1 MRRQFFVHYANF
13 SNTYD
18 LMYADTQEDLDLL
31 PVGAERITR
40 KEAESLCAEENR
52 RRKYNGNFSGYAD
65 NVIYPVSMTSD
76 ERMDIVN
83 DRRYRKSGYIWERRA
98 R

>member
-40 KEAESLCAEENR
+40 KEAERLCAEENH
-52 RRKYNGNFSGYAD
+52 RRKYDSSFSGFAD
-65 NVIYPVSMTSD
+65 NAIYPVGMTSE
-76 ERMDIVN
+76 ERMDIMN
-83 DRRYRKSGYIWERRA
+83 DRRYFKKGYLWERRV

>member
-31 PVGAERITR
+31 PQGAERITR
-40 KEAESLCAEENR
+40 KEAERLCAEENR
-52 RRKYNGNFSGYAD
+52 RRKYDSGFSGFAD
-65 NVIYPVSMTSD
+65 NTIYPVGMTSE
-76 ERMDIVN
+76 ERMDIMN
-83 DRRYRKSGYIWERRA
+83 DRRYFKKGYIWERRV